1 MPAGTRSGTR
11 PGTPDRAVPIVG
23 VPGLPR
29 CRPSSTVERRVN
41 ASGRG
46 NCYRRLF
53 LVTGKS
59 WRRPPCLRRLRGIV
73 KPRLQWLKVS
83 EWEWER
89 GKREWGGKIRENI
102 SFLRVFVATT
112 PGRRSEKMTMLCTRR
127 WMTFMPV
134 VNTTTTTTRV
144 VQNVQVVFIDF
155 TNPCLARHSAALPN
169 LETEIICKN
178 TFWQPHQWFFRFFN
192 FWNLSM
198 SWNPTSCYPERQAEQ
213 Y

>member
-73 KPRLQWLKVS
+73 KPRLQWLKGN
-83 EWEWER
+83 EREWER
-89 GKREWGGKIRENI
+89 GKREWGGKSREKT
-102 SFLRVFVATT
+102 FLFSGFSSRQHQVGDRKRWQCSVLVDEWHLCRLSILLLLLLELSKMSKLCLSILQILAWPAT
-112 PGRRSEKMTMLCTRR
+112 
-127 WMTFMPV
+127 
-134 VNTTTTTTRV
+134 
-144 VQNVQVVFIDF
+144 
-155 TNPCLARHSAALPN
+155 
-169 LETEIICKN
+169 
-178 TFWQPHQWFFRFFN
+178 
-192 FWNLSM
+192 
-198 SWNPTSCYPERQAEQ
+198 RQHYQ
-213 Y
+213 T